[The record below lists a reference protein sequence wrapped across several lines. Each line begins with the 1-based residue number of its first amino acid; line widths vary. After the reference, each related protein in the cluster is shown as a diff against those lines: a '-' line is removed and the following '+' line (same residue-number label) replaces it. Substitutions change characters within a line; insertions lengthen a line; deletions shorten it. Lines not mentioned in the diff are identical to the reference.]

1 MGNDGGGDK
10 TVNCI
15 EEVKKAFFLSWIGDK
30 DYAERIK
37 RECQGEL
44 KEPELKERIREVS
57 ELSRS
62 EWEIPSLLRENGIN
76 TGDLLRGSILE
87 LLERIARTSERREIE
102 EIDGVRYSVTDLE
115 LMKIVRG
122 YCERCYGYQVHFFQ
136 GGFAIRYEKLIYM
149 ETRGDPKEDMRNIIK
164 NLEI

>member
-1 MGNDGGGDK
+1 
-10 TVNCI
+10 
-15 EEVKKAFFLSWIGDK
+15 
-30 DYAERIK
+30 
-37 RECQGEL
+37 
-44 KEPELKERIREVS
+44 
-57 ELSRS
+57 
-62 EWEIPSLLRENGIN
+62 
-76 TGDLLRGSILE
+76 LRGSILE